1 MQSQA
6 RKLMD
11 LLRKPVGTSPRRN
24 GLVPRKA
31 VRGILWVE
39 TVEITESRRSRDQSG
54 SVGIS
59 RDQWSKACGKF
70 ARPEALRLRR
80 CSKVLGP

>member
-59 RDQWSKACGKF
+59 G
-70 ARPEALRLRR
+70 ARPAESLHDL
-80 CSKVLGP
+80 KL

>member
-1 MQSQA
+1 
-6 RKLMD
+6 MD

-39 TVEITESRRSRDQSG
+39 TVEITESIDG
-54 SVGIS
+54 VGIS